1 MIIIMCGSVQSVVIR
16 IVFLRMTYTNLKK
29 TSEMAIETRNM
40 GIMGMP
46 KVSSKENK
54 NIYFQRREELG
65 LTRDKA
71 SELLE
76 SIPPERIEKIENE
89 RVEPH
94 PEEILIMAEKYK
106 SPELCNYYCSNQCPI
121 GQQYVPE
128 VRIHDLS
135 QIVLRMVDSLNTVQD
150 NQRRLIKITAD
161 GVIDDSEIDD
171 FVGIQEELEK
181 ISITVEALQLWTEQ
195 MVANGAINMD
205 KYNARRGK

>member
-1 MIIIMCGSVQSVVIR
+1 
-16 IVFLRMTYTNLKK
+16 
-29 TSEMAIETRNM
+29 
-40 GIMGMP
+40 MP

-121 GQQYVPE
+121 GQQYVPH
-128 VRIHDLS
+128 VKVQDLS
-135 QIVLRMVDSLNTVQD
+135 QIVLQMVDSLNNVQD
-150 NQRRLIKITAD
+150 DQRRLIGITAD

-171 FVGIQEELEK
+171 FIGIQDELEK

-195 MVANGAINMD
+195 MVANGAINME
-205 KYNARRGK
+205 KYNSRRGK

>member
-1 MIIIMCGSVQSVVIR
+1 
-16 IVFLRMTYTNLKK
+16 
-29 TSEMAIETRNM
+29 
-40 GIMGMP
+40 MP
-46 KVSSKENK
+46 RVSSKENK
-54 NIYFQRREELG
+54 NIYFKLREKMG

-94 PEEILIMAEKYK
+94 PDEVLIMAEKYK

-128 VRIHDLS
+128 VKVQDLS
-135 QIVLRMVDSLNTVQD
+135 MIVLKMVNSLNEVQD
-150 NQRRLIKITAD
+150 NQRRLISITAD

-171 FVGIQEELEK
+171 FVQIQEELEN

-195 MVANGAINMD
+195 MVANGSINID
-205 KYNARRGK
+205 KYNARRSK

>member
-1 MIIIMCGSVQSVVIR
+1 
-16 IVFLRMTYTNLKK
+16 
-29 TSEMAIETRNM
+29 
-40 GIMGMP
+40 MP
-46 KVSSKENK
+46 RVSSKENK
-54 NIYFQRREELG
+54 NIYFRLREEMG

-94 PEEILIMAEKYK
+94 PDEVLIMSEKYK

-128 VRIHDLS
+128 VKVRDLS
-135 QIVLRMVDSLNTVQD
+135 MIVLKMVNSLNTVQD
-150 NQRRLIKITAD
+150 SQRRLISITVD
-161 GVIDDSEIDD
+161 GVIDDSEIDE
-171 FVGIQEELEK
+171 FINIQEELEN

-195 MVANGAINMD
+195 MVANGSINVD
-205 KYNARRGK
+205 KYNARRNK

>member
-1 MIIIMCGSVQSVVIR
+1 
-16 IVFLRMTYTNLKK
+16 
-29 TSEMAIETRNM
+29 
-40 GIMGMP
+40 
-46 KVSSKENK
+46 
-54 NIYFQRREELG
+54 
-65 LTRDKA
+65 
-71 SELLE
+71 
-76 SIPPERIEKIENE
+76 
-89 RVEPH
+89 
-94 PEEILIMAEKYK
+94 MAEKYK